1 MYRSRLIGGLAAAT
15 VSLGATPAALAERI
29 APITVTATR
38 TAQTADESLA
48 SVTVIDREEIERS
61 QSTGMTELLGRQP
74 GVEFTRNGGRGTNAS
89 IFLRG
94 TESDHVL
101 VLIDGVEIGSA
112 TTGTAAFEDLP
123 LANVER
129 IEIVRGPRSSL
140 YGSGAI
146 GGVIQIFTRGGEGPH
161 ASAGIGSNDRRNGS
175 AGYGIKS
182 GGTSFS
188 VNVAAEETDGIDAR
202 ENDCTF
208 CADEPDDDGYEN
220 QSVNVRAS
228 QDISDAVTISGSLL
242 AADSEVEYDGNFQNR
257 TEGEQRV
264 YAAQVDARPTD
275 NWDARFQVSRS
286 EDNSDNFLDRQRANT
301 FDTTRDAFSWQ
312 NTVTLGSTQIV
323 SLGVDAK
330 STNIDSNLAFAE
342 DERDT
347 VGAYAQHQW
356 TGGDWNT
363 EISLRGEDY
372 DDFEDPTTGSFAV
385 GYRFTGG
392 LQAFASY
399 ATAFRA
405 PTFNELYFPG
415 FGNADLEPE
424 ESRTI
429 EAGLRGR
436 HEALRWETT
445 VYRTEVDQLIA
456 TTSAGGRFF
465 PDNIE
470 EARIQGIEVIVG
482 VTTDEWD
489 GNISLDLKDAE
500 NTETGNELPRRAGIG
515 IKGGL
520 TRDFGAW
527 SVGSDVTVQGERFD
541 DTANTTPLD
550 AYALIDLRARWDLAR
565 DWTARLKIE
574 NLADTDYTL
583 ADTYNTRGRTVM
595 AEIAWHPNSTD

>member
-1 MYRSRLIGGLAAAT
+1 MYRNCLIGGLAAT
-15 VSLGATPAALAERI
+15 TLSLVATPTALAESV
-29 APITVTATR
+29 APVTVTATR
-38 TAQTADESLA
+38 TAQTADESLS
-48 SVTVIDREEIERS
+48 SVTVIDRAEIERS
-61 QSTGMTELLGRQP
+61 QSASMAELLGRQP
-74 GVEFTRNGGRGTNAS
+74 GVEFTRNGGLGTNSS
-89 IFLRG
+89 IYMRG

-101 VLIDGVEIGSA
+101 VLVDGVEVGSA
-112 TTGTAAFEDLP
+112 TSGTTAFEDLP

-146 GGVIQIFTRGGEGPH
+146 GGVIQIFTREGEGAH
-161 ASAGIGSNDRRNGS
+161 ASVGAGSNDRRKGS
-175 AGYGIKS
+175 VGYGINS

-220 QSVNVRAS
+220 QSINVRAS

-264 YAAQVDARPTD
+264 YALQLDARPTD
-275 NWDARFQVSRS
+275 NWDARLQVSRS
-286 EDNSDNFLDRQRANT
+286 EDDSDNFLDQQPANT
-301 FDTTRDAFSWQ
+301 FDTTRDALSWQ

-323 SLGVDAK
+323 SLGLDAE
-330 STNIDSNLAFAE
+330 STEIDSNLSYPE

-347 VGAYAQHQW
+347 VGAYVQHQW
-356 TGGDWNT
+356 TGRDWNT

-372 DDFEDPTTGSFAV
+372 DDFEDPTTGSIAA
-385 GYRFTGG
+385 GYRLSEG

-399 ATAFRA
+399 GTAFRA

-424 ESRTI
+424 KSRTV

-445 VYRTEVDQLIA
+445 VYRTEVDELIA
-456 TTSAGGRFF
+456 TTSSGGLFF

-470 EARIQGIEVIVG
+470 QARIQGLEVTVG
-482 VTTDEWD
+482 VTTNDWD
-489 GNISLDLKDAE
+489 GNVTLDLKDAE
-500 NTETGNELPRRAGIG
+500 NTETGNELPRRSEIG

-520 TRDFGAW
+520 TRDFGDW
-527 SVGSDVTVQGERFD
+527 SVGSDVSLQGERFD

-550 AYALIDLRARWDLAR
+550 AYALIDLRASWDFAR
-565 DWTARLKIE
+565 DWTARLKVE

-583 ADTYNTRGRTVM
+583 ADTYNTRGRTAL
-595 AEIAWHPNSTD
+595 AEVAWRPGSTD